1 MEAALGAHPQEEY
14 GVLSTIS
21 SAHGGYVEWSGGCMA
36 IPHVSGLAA
45 LIWSRHP
52 GLTAE
57 QVRMVMR
64 NTARQFGGAGWNPF
78 LGHGLIDA
86 HAAVAVDRVECDLE
100 IAAVEVSELNRDIG
114 RVQVTLGNRGVV
126 DARDV
131 AVMVFDGPLDEGGGV
146 QLGHAL
152 CAYGCRTRGGSV
164 RGALPHTGRQRKLG
178 GRLRS
183 PWSTLRDTKTR
194 GYIVSADRSTLDGY
208 GSGASNLG
216 LARPGEGGG
225 CCLFERVSLLLQK
238 DNLKGSA
245 ASHHEKRRFQCL
257 VSLLEE
263 MCGRTVS
270 LIRNTRPV
278 LPAPPCWLAA

>member
-1 MEAALGAHPQEEY
+1 M
-14 GVLSTIS
+14 
-21 SAHGGYVEWSGGCMA
+21 EWSGGCMA

-86 HAAVAVDRVECDLE
+86 HAAVAVDRVECDLK
-100 IAAVEVSELNRDIG
+100 IAAVEVSALNRDIG
-114 RVQVTLGNRGVV
+114 RVQVTLANRGVL

-152 CAYGCRTRGGSV
+152 V
-164 RGALPHTGRQRKLG
+164 
-178 GRLRS
+178 
-183 PWSTLRDTKTR
+183 
-194 GYIVSADRSTLDGY
+194 
-208 GSGASNLG
+208 
-216 LARPGEGGG
+216 PGVVG
-225 CCLFERVSLLLQK
+225 
-238 DNLKGSA
+238 
-245 ASHHEKRRFQCL
+245 
-257 VSLLEE
+257 LEE
-263 MCGRTVS
+263 AVCEVPFRIPEGKES
-270 LIRNTRPV
+270 LVVVCDPRGQLSETQRLEGTLFLQTQV
-278 LPAPPCWLAA
+278 RLTTTAAAQAISV